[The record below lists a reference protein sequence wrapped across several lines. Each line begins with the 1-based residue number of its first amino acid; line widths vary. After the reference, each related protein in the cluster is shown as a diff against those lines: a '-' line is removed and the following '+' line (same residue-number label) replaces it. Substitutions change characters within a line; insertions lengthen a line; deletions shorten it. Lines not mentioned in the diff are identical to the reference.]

1 MRNIARIDLD
11 TGEILAKEPPFVKAY
26 VEQISKVTGLSGAQ
40 HKVLWFLLTKM
51 QFDNSVSL
59 KHKVKA
65 NFIKN
70 GEVSLSS
77 FSNCIS
83 ALAKTG
89 LIEIEG
95 PSQYLINP
103 QYFSKLDWEKTKGL
117 VAQWTFTESGTEF
130 KRNVVDENGEVI
142 IEEDE

>member
-1 MRNIARIDLD
+1 VRNIARVDLD
-11 TGEILAKEPPFVKAY
+11 TGEILAKEPTFVKSY
-26 VEQISKVTGLSGAQ
+26 VEQISKVTGLTGAQ

-65 NFIKN
+65 EFIKN

-103 QYFSKLDWEKTKGL
+103 EYFSKCDWGKTKGMI
-117 VAQWTFTESGTEF
+117 AQWTFTDNGTEF
-130 KRNVVDENGEVI
+130 KRKIIDENGEVI